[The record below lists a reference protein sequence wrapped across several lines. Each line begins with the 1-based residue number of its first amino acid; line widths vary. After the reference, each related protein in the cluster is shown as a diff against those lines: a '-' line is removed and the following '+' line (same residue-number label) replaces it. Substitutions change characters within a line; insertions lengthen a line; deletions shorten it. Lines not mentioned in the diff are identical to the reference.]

1 MANIT
6 LGGNPIHTIG
16 TLPAIGTRI
25 PDFKLVKS
33 DLSVL
38 TNNDLKGKKVI
49 FNIFP
54 SLDTSTCAT
63 SVRQFN
69 AKAAALDNTVV
80 VCVSKDLPFAHNRFC
95 VAEGIKDV
103 ITASAF
109 RDDTFG
115 KEFGVTIIDSVFE
128 GLLSRSV
135 VIVDENGSVLYTE
148 QVPETANEPD
158 YEAALNAIQLKH
170 MAN

>member
-16 TLPAIGTRI
+16 TLPAIGSRI

-38 TNNDLKGKKVI
+38 SLDDLKGKKVI

-54 SLDTSTCAT
+54 SLDTATCAT

-69 AKAAALDNTVV
+69 AKAAAFDDTVV

-109 RDDTFG
+109 RDDSFG
-115 KEFGVTIIDSVFE
+115 REFGVTIIDSVFQ

-135 VIVDENGSVLYTE
+135 VVVDENGTVQYTE
-148 QVPETANEPD
+148 QVPETANEPN
-158 YEAALNAIQLKH
+158 YEAALSAVQFKH
-170 MAN
+170 LPN